1 MVHLLANASYASDK
15 ILQPFWKGSKKVL
28 TDFKRGFELSITAD
42 FLWMQV
48 KKFSFFDFSVVE
60 IVILVDIHNC

>member
-15 ILQPFWKGSKKVL
+15 ILQPFRKGSKKVL

-60 IVILVDIHNC
+60 RVILVDIHNC